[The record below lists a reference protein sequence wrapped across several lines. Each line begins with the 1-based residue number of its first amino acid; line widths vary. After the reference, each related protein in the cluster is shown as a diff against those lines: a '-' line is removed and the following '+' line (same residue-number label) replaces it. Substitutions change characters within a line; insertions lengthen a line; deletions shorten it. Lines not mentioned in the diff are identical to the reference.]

1 MKPSRIKELRAELE
15 AERIDLS
22 ELSEIE
28 TAFSELPDEFLRD
41 ERENA
46 MAGDQLDELERW
58 NENAIHRATDKFTR
72 LTHNIGGSHG
82 MLVGAMHKLIY
93 DELNNGSGNWD
104 NSISRLARQTVTT
117 YLDDQAPKWLMKN
130 HGNHWSLPAA
140 EQDRKPKHVT
150 DASWIKLIDTVL
162 VWLRVDE
169 APKNVEMDVLC
180 EMASAIVER
189 QFFIDSKTGEEHSFT
204 DENGDIRYIESV
216 QDEFNVVLD
225 ILDEIANPEK

>member
-28 TAFSELPDEFLRD
+28 TAFAALPDDFLRD

-46 MAGDQLDELERW
+46 MAADQLDELERW
-58 NENAIHRATDKFTR
+58 NENAIHRATDKFDT
-72 LTHNIGGSHG
+72 LTKFIGGSHG

-104 NSISRLARQTVTT
+104 NGTSRLARQIVAH
-117 YLDDQAPKWLMKN
+117 YLDDQAPGWLTKN
-130 HGNHWSLPAA
+130 IGNHWSLPAA

-150 DASWIKLIDTVL
+150 DASWIKLIEDVL
-162 VWLRVDE
+162 TWLRVDSD
-169 APKNVEMDVLC
+169 EMTAAKVKKLRENMPGYTLGEKLVPFATDWELLEVC
-180 EMASAIVER
+180 ELNNRKAEIHNRVFER
-189 QFFIDSKTGEEHSFT
+189 SKH
-204 DENGDIRYIESV
+204 
-216 QDEFNVVLD
+216 
-225 ILDEIANPEK
+225 